1 MKENKEESEMTPVY
15 EVRTKHTEQ
24 VLKDFISFKEAE
36 RNAHITFRI
45 VMPGICDVTLA
56 YLGKGSA
63 LTYIFGILAVLTFAF
78 ALARKPIGVRRLAK
92 ADKNYQNQSEIHFI
106 FGESEFRI
114 ENPDA
119 GDPQRV
125 KYGEVAFMYTDN
137 KYYYINVNNEDMHMI
152 PKEDF
157 TLGSPEG
164 FYDVIMD
171 KTGKQ
176 LKPLKL
182 TWKMKTSILKQA
194 WMEVQSQKNTDKK

>member
-1 MKENKEESEMTPVY
+1 MAWRVQPADV
-15 EVRTKHTEQ
+15 
-24 VLKDFISFKEAE
+24 
-36 RNAHITFRI
+36 
-45 VMPGICDVTLA
+45 ICDVTLA

-152 PKEDF
+152 PKGDF
-157 TLGSPEG
+157 TLGSSEG
-164 FYDVIMD
+164 FYDFIMD

-182 TWKMKTSILKQA
+182 TWKMKSNILKQA